1 MKKLRIFFIGTY
13 LVKEKISTFAVRKRY
28 PGYRPDA
35 SCAFT
40 REQHINPIFLL
51 INYDK
56 NRY

>member
-13 LVKEKISTFAVRKRY
+13 LVKEKISTFAVHKMY

-40 REQHINPIFLL
+40 REQHINPIFF
-51 INYDK
+51 IN
-56 NRY
+56 